1 MNTPG
6 QGVAGIG
13 GTGVV
18 VITVHWDTDT
28 VAISIADVEFC
39 TRIAVVARRS
49 WHSGAGSSC
58 AGGIRSAIRIGAV
71 DEIIP
76 IVVDAVVADF
86 GPVDLNRAR
95 DRNAGENGDRCNGK
109 PIYTSRQA
117 GYQANRNRRA

>member
-18 VITVHWDTDT
+18 VITVHWGTDT

-49 WHSGAGSSC
+49 WHSGAGSCC

-76 IVVDAVVADF
+76 IVIDAVVADLSAKHLD
-86 GPVDLNRAR
+86 GATYGRTTDTLRLDTDLVRSWR
-95 DRNAGENGDRCNGK
+95 KDRCLK
-109 PIYTSRQA
+109 DC
-117 GYQANRNRRA
+117 